1 MKNDNLP
8 LQVEQ
13 WYVENYKTKSLLRFE
28 TFKICLKLLYSL
40 TPTPLI
46 VETGTVR
53 REDSFDQ
60 GYSTV
65 IFGECVKLFGGKLI
79 TIDIDENNI
88 NLSKK
93 ITEKFSDSIQYEIGD
108 SITVLEKLKN
118 EINNIDLIYLDSFD
132 CPITGDSSAA
142 SQHNLNEF
150 LQIEDSLSDECII
163 LIDDIGFENGGKGKF
178 THEYLNANQYGLIAQ
193 LHQSIWAKETS
204 NSRVKH
210 LFGKYVCDILC

>member
-1 MKNDNLP
+1 MNNIDLP
-8 LQVEQ
+8 SQVEQ
-13 WYVENYKTKSLLRFE
+13 WYVENYKEKSLLRFE
-28 TFKICLKLLYSL
+28 TFKICLKLLYSI

-65 IFGECVKLFGGKLI
+65 IFGECVNRFGGKLI

-88 NLSKK
+88 QLSKK
-93 ITEKFSDSIQYEIGD
+93 LTQTFSDTIQYEVGD
-108 SITVLEKLKN
+108 SICVLEKLKK
-118 EINNIDLIYLDSFD
+118 EIKDIDLIYLDSFD
-132 CPITGDSSAA
+132 CPISGDSSAA

-150 LQIEDSLSDECII
+150 LQIENTLSDECII
-163 LIDDIGFENGGKGKF
+163 LIDDVGFENGGKGKF
-178 THEYLNANQYGLIAQ
+178 THAYLNTNQYRLIAQ
-193 LHQSIWAKETS
+193 LHQSIWAKENS
-204 NSRVKH
+204 NSRVQH